1 MAALGAAL
9 SGLIVLN
16 YLRSPERGSTD
27 ADLASRP
34 SISSEGGRR
43 DARPAASQ
51 PADDASGSLPPNDV
65 ADTTGAAAGDA
76 PAQSRPVPVLL
87 PNQVPATP
95 MSQALEDLQIPPI
108 PELLETEREFAAQ
121 NTDPDWSTA
130 TEARILDQIAGIPGL
145 SLASLNVECR
155 TTLCRVQFVQPGTAP
170 GLPNGSAVFPSLDR
184 AAAVGAPGMV
194 EIVGSTGLKSRWVI
208 AVRDRNGTPVSLA
221 YLERGS
227 DQ

>member
-16 YLRSPERGSTD
+16 NFRSSEEGSAD
-27 ADLASRP
+27 ADVASRP
-34 SISSEGGRR
+34 SSGAIRQDERRAAGPPAQDDRVSPSSSQGS
-43 DARPAASQ
+43 DATVAA
-51 PADDASGSLPPNDV
+51 G
-65 ADTTGAAAGDA
+65 GDA
-76 PAQSRPVPVLL
+76 PATPQSVPVLL

-121 NTDPDWSTA
+121 STDPSWSTA
-130 TEARILDQIAGIPGL
+130 TEARILDQIAGIAGL
-145 SLASLNVECR
+145 ALASLNVECR
-155 TTLCRVQFVQPGTAP
+155 TTLCRVQFVQPGTVP

-184 AAAVGAPGMV
+184 APAVGAPGMV
-194 EIVGSTGLKSRWVI
+194 KIVGSTGLKSRWVI